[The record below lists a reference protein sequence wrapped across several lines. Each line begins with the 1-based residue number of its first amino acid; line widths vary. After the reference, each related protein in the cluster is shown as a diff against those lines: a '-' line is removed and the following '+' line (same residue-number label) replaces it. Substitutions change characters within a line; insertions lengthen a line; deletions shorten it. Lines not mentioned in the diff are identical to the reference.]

1 VLLVHGEWDIDVPI
15 DLAQALFLELR
26 NAPYRQWAEIGE
38 ATHLV
43 LLEKNRLL
51 AYQGT
56 PTAFRRPASARNRRS
71 DPE

>member
-15 DLAQALFLELR
+15 DLAQAFFLELR
-26 NAPYRQWAEIGE
+26 NAPYRKWVEIGE

-51 AYQGT
+51 AYQAIRDFFDKEFV
-56 PTAFRRPASARNRRS
+56 PEVSLQNR
-71 DPE
+71 